1 MLRIQVF
8 QHFNGL
14 QGLFSKKQV
23 FSGKGSVF
31 QMSHSTSVHIPKS
44 GMTSVP
50 MSHTE
55 VSQDTSVIHILAL
68 ALGCIGVHLKKTGTR
83 AGGDPLLDIHHS

>member
-14 QGLFSKKQV
+14 QGLFPKKQV

-31 QMSHSTSVHIPKS
+31 HMSHSTSVHVPKS
-44 GMTSVP
+44 GMASVP
-50 MSHTE
+50 VSHTE
-55 VSQDTSVIHILAL
+55 VSQDTSVIHTLAL
-68 ALGCIGVHLKKTGTR
+68 ALGLCRWSSKEDQEDWHTCWW
-83 AGGDPLLDIHHS
+83 